1 MHVKKAFRLSL
12 VGGIVAVAVAANAA
26 PIVQWNFNSV
36 PPDGNTGTGTTVP
49 NINLTG
55 SASISLLGGVTNP
68 GFNSGVGSSDPAA
81 SDNSGYQTT
90 TYAAQGTENGLR
102 GVAFFGST
110 LGYQD
115 IVVNFDLRH
124 SNTSSRFAQ
133 LEYTLDGGSTWTFGG
148 LFEADLGGDK
158 WYNVRT
164 VDLTS
169 VAGAN
174 NNPLFGF
181 KVVAVFAPGTGGYLP
196 STPTSTYGPNGTWR
210 FDMVTINGN
219 LIPEPGT
226 IAALA
231 VGVVGLMARR
241 RRK

>member
-1 MHVKKAFRLSL
+1 MKKAFRLSL
-12 VGGIVAVAVAANAA
+12 VGGIVAVAFAANAA
-26 PIVQWNFNSV
+26 PIIQWNFNSV

-55 SASISLLGGVTNP
+55 SASITLLGGVSNP
-68 GFNSGVGSSDPAA
+68 GFFSGVGSSDPAP
-81 SDNSGYQTT
+81 SDNSAYQTT
-90 TYAAQGTENGLR
+90 SYAPQGTENGLR
-102 GVAFFGST
+102 GVWFAGST
-110 LGYQD
+110 VGYQD
-115 IVVNFDLRH
+115 IVISFDQRH
-124 SNTSSRFAQ
+124 SNTASRFAQ
-133 LEYTLDGGSTWTFGG
+133 VEYTLDGGVTWNLGG
-148 LFEADLGGDK
+148 LFEADLGGDR
-158 WYNVRT
+158 WYNLRT

-181 KVVAVFAPGTGGYLP
+181 KVVAVFAPGTGQYAA
-196 STPTSTYGPNGTWR
+196 STSGSNYGTTGTWR